1 MPPPPDLSVPADL
14 SLPLDPLAQG
24 ALARTWVLTQPPVQH
39 PLAQVAPF
47 TCCTPRPHPKQV
59 HLLGKSFA
67 HALVK
72 TVKLWERPTPYELIK
87 QLEVV
92 REKLPEIYDSGTTL
106 NIWLERESSTPG

>member
-1 MPPPPDLSVPADL
+1 MRVMPHATFLL
-14 SLPLDPLAQG
+14 TCLLA
-24 ALARTWVLTQPPVQH
+24 
-39 PLAQVAPF
+39 
-47 TCCTPRPHPKQV
+47 
-59 HLLGKSFA
+59 HLLLGQSFA

>member
-1 MPPPPDLSVPADL
+1 M
-14 SLPLDPLAQG
+14 LAYL
-24 ALARTWVLTQPPVQH
+24 LAY
-39 PLAQVAPF
+39 
-47 TCCTPRPHPKQV
+47 
-59 HLLGKSFA
+59 LLIGQSFA

>member
-1 MPPPPDLSVPADL
+1 M
-14 SLPLDPLAQG
+14 
-24 ALARTWVLTQPPVQH
+24 
-39 PLAQVAPF
+39 
-47 TCCTPRPHPKQV
+47 

-92 REKLPEIYDSGTTL
+92 RENLPEIYDSGTTL
-106 NIWLERESSTPG
+106 SFCGQNSGLPVLPSDPQRTEQVPGRSVKATQRARRGIRPPLS

>member
-1 MPPPPDLSVPADL
+1 MHSFLQVQNKLQMEAVTNLLSVCDSHIEMDA
-14 SLPLDPLAQG
+14 
-24 ALARTWVLTQPPVQH
+24 
-39 PLAQVAPF
+39 
-47 TCCTPRPHPKQV
+47 V